1 VSAASMPR
9 IRCENSVTLV
19 PSVSLGAS
27 QHGQS
32 KSTRPFPNI
41 DPPSPA
47 MKISES
53 LLGILRCPETRQPLV
68 LANANQIAAIQDALP
83 GENITEA
90 LVREDKLAAYPIDDG
105 YPVLLLDRQLRR
117 SGGAAW

>member
-1 VSAASMPR
+1 
-9 IRCENSVTLV
+9 
-19 PSVSLGAS
+19 
-27 QHGQS
+27 
-32 KSTRPFPNI
+32 
-41 DPPSPA
+41 